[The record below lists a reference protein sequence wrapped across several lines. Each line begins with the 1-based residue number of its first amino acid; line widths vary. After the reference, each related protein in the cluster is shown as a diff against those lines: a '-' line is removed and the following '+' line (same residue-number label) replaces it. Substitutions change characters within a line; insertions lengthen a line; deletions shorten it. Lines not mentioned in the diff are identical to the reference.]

1 MKTEKTSQVT
11 TTDSALQSNL
21 RASVQ
26 TLNIELNA
34 EENLSQCVFIAD
46 PWAGDIA
53 IPLCQTGNPDFKL
66 SGDNFQYDI
75 RQEGDRSYLVLSL
88 NAGIQP
94 KAFLEKIEIGNG
106 QSNHKQCIYLACRT
120 AASSEVSPEREYLTS
135 IGKSI
140 KLNGEIL
147 SSPQDAMLDFGA
159 LYNDGCVEESSIP
172 SGGGGEISGMR
183 YSETISSLS
192 QHMGLDVSKKA
203 KGFLFSGGF
212 TESFAREDIE
222 SDKLEYQI
230 DIYRKTYAN
239 YHLSALFTIEEM
251 GAEIYLPYITE
262 EANLL
267 LNTPE
272 SELYRKYSNSYDGI
286 KALYDKFGTHVL
298 TGGIYGGSFIY
309 FFARKQTCSFHSL
322 THAAGASL
330 SLKIPNTGTAN
341 NWMESYLNA
350 MKTQGGTL
358 SLDGGDYSA
367 EEEEVTRAQQFFV
380 VKGGNGSYDFDKWD
394 DSVVNADSE
403 LALIAY
409 GPGGGQDSYLIPLYY
424 LAQNGPRRIAMKN
437 YLDTYLEE
445 SAPKQTEVPIVVAD
459 FMMKTAENDH
469 SAPIEQKIMQGPDN
483 DKKHIYHPL
492 VLNKNFHDKSEIGMM
507 VDTSSD
513 NFLVTG
519 DAKDQL
525 WWVALDFADEC
536 NPITDVAFLTRDDA
550 AKKGFTIRG
559 DDAESGM
566 NWGAI
571 DNHYVALKFAGSN
584 IPPSEHITGVG
595 LYQEWE
601 GDPKIIATSPGTD
614 MLPPY
619 NNMQQFERYW
629 SIEDRDYKVGT
640 AGQGKKEKASWFGE
654 NSATHNND
662 YIFPVYTRTALRRP
676 IQFAKP
682 APW

>member
-1 MKTEKTSQVT
+1 MKTEHISSSTPANNDSQRT
-11 TTDSALQSNL
+11 IH
-21 RASVQ
+21 
-26 TLNIELNA
+26 TLNMEYDV
-34 EENLSQCVFIAD
+34 EKGLSQCVFIAD

-53 IPLCQTGNPDFKL
+53 IPLRQTENLDFEF
-66 SGDNFQYDI
+66 SGSNFNWEI
-75 RQEGDRSYLVLSL
+75 RQEEGRPCLILTL
-88 NAGIQP
+88 KAGIES
-94 KAFLEKIEIGNG
+94 KAFLEKIRMPQAIGSNPSNG
-106 QSNHKQCIYLACRT
+106 EQYLYLACRS
-120 AASSEVSPEREYLTS
+120 AASPEVTPEREYLTS

-147 SSPQDAMLDFGA
+147 SSPQDAMLDFGI
-159 LYNDGCVEESSIP
+159 LQQDGCVEKESIP

-192 QHMGLDVSKKA
+192 QHMGLDISKKA

-239 YHLSALFTIEEM
+239 YHLSASFTIEEM
-251 GAEIYLPYITE
+251 GSEQYLSYITE
-262 EANLL
+262 EANQL
-267 LNTPE
+267 LNAPE
-272 SELYRKYSNSYDGI
+272 SKLYRKYPNSYDGI

-298 TGGIYGGSFIY
+298 TGGIFGGSFIY
-309 FFARKQTCSFHSL
+309 FFARKQTCSLHTL

-424 LAQNGPRRIAMKN
+424 LAQDGPRREAMKK

-445 SAPKQTEVPIVVAD
+445 SAPKRTEVPLVVAD
-459 FMMKTAENDH
+459 FMMKTAGDDH
-469 SAPIEQKIMQGPDN
+469 SAPVEQKIMLGPDN
-483 DKKHIYHPL
+483 DKKHIYQPL
-492 VLNKNFHDKSEIGMM
+492 VLNNNFHDKSEIGMI

-513 NFLVTG
+513 NFLKTG

-536 NPITDVAFLTRDDA
+536 DPITDVAFLTRDKAHD
-550 AKKGFTIRG
+550 KGYIVRG

-566 NWGAI
+566 NWPAI
-571 DNHYVALKFAGSN
+571 DNHYVALKFAGKDT
-584 IPPSEHITGVG
+584 PPSEYITGVG
-595 LYQEWE
+595 LYQNWNHNE
-601 GDPKIIATSPGTD
+601 KIIATSPGTD

-619 NNMQQFERYW
+619 NDMQQFNYYW
-629 SIEDRDYKVGT
+629 SLENTDYQFGT

-654 NSATHNND
+654 NSAEHNND
-662 YIFPVYTRTALRRP
+662 YIFPVYTRKALKRP

-682 APW
+682 KPW